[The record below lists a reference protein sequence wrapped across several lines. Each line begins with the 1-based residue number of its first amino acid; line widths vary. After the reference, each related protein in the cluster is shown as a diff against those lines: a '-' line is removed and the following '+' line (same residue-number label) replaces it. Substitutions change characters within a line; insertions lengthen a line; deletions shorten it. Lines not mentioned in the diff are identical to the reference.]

1 MLKNDFFWMS
11 QGKVATCDR
20 WGGQICKVFTVHIKF
35 SQDLTYQKLL
45 KSVDFDRIIQNTKR
59 WTFLGDTGYIDKNM
73 KHKKRL
79 KTTSIF

>member
-45 KSVDFDRIIQNTKR
+45 KSVDFWQN
-59 WTFLGDTGYIDKNM
+59 YS
-73 KHKKRL
+73 KHKKVDVFGVHRVYRQEHE
-79 KTTSIF
+79 TQETSENN